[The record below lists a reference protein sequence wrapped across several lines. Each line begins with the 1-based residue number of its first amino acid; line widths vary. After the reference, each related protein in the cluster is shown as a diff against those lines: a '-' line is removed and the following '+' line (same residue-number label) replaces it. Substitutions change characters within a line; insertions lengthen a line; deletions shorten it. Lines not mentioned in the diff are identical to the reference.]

1 MKTVH
6 KYVLNPHGEPRTIE
20 LTAEHQFIYA
30 SFMTNAKEIWVWVE
44 VDTDP
49 GAQREVRTLKVT
61 RSGDALSTAAEYC
74 GTAID
79 QYHAEAY
86 HVYCLE
92 AN

>member
-6 KYVLNPHGEPRTIE
+6 KHVLTAHGEPKTIE
-20 LTAEHQFIYA
+20 LTKQHQFVYS

-49 GAQREVRTLKVT
+49 GAEREIKTLKVT
-61 RSGDALSTAAEYC
+61 RSGDALPQEAEHC
-74 GTAID
+74 GTAVD

-86 HVYCLE
+86 HVYCLDS
-92 AN
+92 